1 MRLAEVNHADRA
13 TFVGLLGHV
22 FEHAPWVAE
31 AAFATRPFANRVA
44 LHAAMM
50 AAVERAL
57 PAQQVAFLNA
67 HPELGSR
74 AEIVPDLTADSRHE
88 QMSAGLTRLSP
99 DEAAWFGARNRAYR
113 EKFGFSFI
121 IAVRRHS
128 KQGIMDAFERRL
140 GGTPDDER
148 AQALREIATITR
160 LRLDSL
166 VEGDD

>member
-1 MRLAEVNHADRA
+1 MRLAEVNQLDRT
-13 TFVGLLGHV
+13 TFVQRLGHV

-31 AAFATRPFANRVA
+31 AAFEARPFASRAA
-44 LHAAMM
+44 LHAAM
-50 AAVERAL
+50 AAVVERAP
-57 PAQQVAFLNA
+57 PAQQIAFLNA

-74 AEIVPDLTADSRHE
+74 AEIVPDLTADSRDE
-88 QMSAGLTRLSP
+88 QMSVGLTRLSA

-113 EKFGFSFI
+113 AKFGFTFI

-140 GGTPDDER
+140 GGTRDDER

-160 LRLDSL
+160 LRLDGL
-166 VEGDD
+166 IEAGD